1 MSFIHRAQGTSMNPD
16 GYHYTSA
23 IRLTNQKDASSM
35 LGLTQTAW
43 FGLLDLAQDYGWTPL
58 GMGLPG
64 PWDLLDLEL
73 AGYSPVGVLPGDGQG
88 ETPRAWPV
96 GLEDALGL
104 ADALEQA
111 FLDYEPR
118 RVPAS
123 YYLFEPNHSTFHL
136 RPSIGAINELAEF
149 CRQGAFWIEPFR

>member
-1 MSFIHRAQGTSMNPD
+1 MPYRYS
-16 GYHYTSA
+16 SA
-23 IRLTNQKDASSM
+23 IRLRNQNDDSRM
-35 LGLTQTAW
+35 LGLTQTTW

-58 GMGLPG
+58 GMDLPG

-73 AGYSPVGVLPGDGQG
+73 AGYSPVGVLPGNAAT

-96 GLEDALGL
+96 VLEDALGL

-123 YYLFEPNHSTFHL
+123 YYLFEPDHSTFHL
-136 RPSIGAINELAEF
+136 RPSIGAIQALADF
-149 CRQGAFWIEPFR
+149 CRLGAFWIEPYR